1 MNKSLIA
8 LTVAVFGLI
17 LACHSMLGSEALRL
31 YDLKHQREL
40 DPVASLERLAEARVI
55 LVGEHHAVTSH
66 HRAQLEVIRT
76 LVEGGKKVAVGL
88 EMFRRESQGDLD
100 RWIDGLIQEAD
111 FKPIYLDNWNFDWE
125 LYRPIFR
132 YARQQGLPMIG
143 LNVDRGVTRQVA
155 YHGFASLSEDQKAAL
170 GAVTCDVTPPYR
182 DYIRQAYDAHVHGKM
197 QFDNFCEAQLLWDTA
212 MAVNAAQYLQAN
224 ADTVLVILAGV
235 GHAQKPGIPA
245 QLAKRAPW
253 PYLVLLPETP
263 GSLDTDRV
271 DSDAADYLIK
281 PSSRF

>member
-100 RWIDGLIQEAD
+100 RWIGGLIQEAD